1 MGFLIFFPK
10 YFYKVLDAFLSL
22 FLSLRLVP
30 SMPPVDFKAYNLTS
44 EAFIN
49 VSWSPVPSNHIN
61 GILPGYSL
69 KYQRVQTSERQVSGV
84 DEHTLTLRPTDLSVS
99 LHVEAYSIYKIGV
112 AAYTRKGMGPYT
124 EYAYAGEYPD

>member
-10 YFYKVLDAFLSL
+10 YFYKVLDALIFFFFLSL

-49 VSWSPVPSNHIN
+49 VSCSPADIDVVVVVFF
-61 GILPGYSL
+61 YA
-69 KYQRVQTSERQVSGV
+69 
-84 DEHTLTLRPTDLSVS
+84 TL
-99 LHVEAYSIYKIGV
+99 I
-112 AAYTRKGMGPYT
+112 
-124 EYAYAGEYPD
+124 

>member
-10 YFYKVLDAFLSL
+10 YFYKVLDALIFFFLSL

-49 VSWSPVPSNHIN
+49 VSCSPADIDVVVVVFF
-61 GILPGYSL
+61 YA
-69 KYQRVQTSERQVSGV
+69 
-84 DEHTLTLRPTDLSVS
+84 TL
-99 LHVEAYSIYKIGV
+99 I
-112 AAYTRKGMGPYT
+112 
-124 EYAYAGEYPD
+124 